1 MQATSAPAQ
10 ATYDTLTEDV
20 GTFLLHLM
28 KASSSNFF
36 RAMAEHELSLTQI
49 KVLYHLEDQDE
60 TESSI
65 KALADQFAMSLA
77 AMSRS
82 VDALHQRGFVER
94 REDEDDRRMKRVRI
108 SPTGAELVGRLT
120 EMRLSQLNDFLSTLT
135 DAQRKRLAAAI
146 EPIVA
151 RPDVAASRPKG
162 RTR

>member
-10 ATYDTLTEDV
+10 AVPQALVEDL
-20 GTFLLHLM
+20 GTFLLYLM

-77 AMSRS
+77 AMSRT

-94 REDEDDRRMKRVRI
+94 REDTDDRRMKRVRI
-108 SPTGAELVGRLT
+108 SPAGDELVSRLT

-135 DAQRKRLAAAI
+135 DAQRKRLGTAI
-146 EPIVA
+146 GPIVE
-151 RPDVAASRPKG
+151 RPDVAACRPKG